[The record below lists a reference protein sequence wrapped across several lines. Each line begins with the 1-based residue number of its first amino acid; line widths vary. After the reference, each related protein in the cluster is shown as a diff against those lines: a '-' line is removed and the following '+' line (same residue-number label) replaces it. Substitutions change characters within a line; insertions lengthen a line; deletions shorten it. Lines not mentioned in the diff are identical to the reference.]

1 MIKNGRI
8 LQHKNNKTIDFIVNV
23 VRTEKNT
30 MLDFLWEALPLSQNF
45 GGSQLLSNFSSIN
58 SLTLLSTKPH
68 NSNFHSL
75 SLSLIDKEIR
85 FSL

>member
-45 GGSQLLSNFSSIN
+45 GDDVFLLLS
-58 SLTLLSTKPH
+58 
-68 NSNFHSL
+68 
-75 SLSLIDKEIR
+75 
-85 FSL
+85 FSLHKIQQTNQPTNAQQQTQK

>member
-30 MLDFLWEALPLSQNF
+30 MLDFLWEVLPLSQNF
-45 GGSQLLSNFSSIN
+45 GVLHNREESDN
-58 SLTLLSTKPH
+58 SWEFGLFVWSKENST
-68 NSNFHSL
+68 S
-75 SLSLIDKEIR
+75 
-85 FSL
+85 

>member
-45 GGSQLLSNFSSIN
+45 G
-58 SLTLLSTKPH
+58 
-68 NSNFHSL
+68 
-75 SLSLIDKEIR
+75 DV
-85 FSL
+85 